1 MTGSARRSL
10 LAAVAGLVLAGG
22 LAAGCTAPLAS
33 VAAPTSTS
41 GGALPATAAAPAPT
55 PGSSAAPVATA
66 EPGVR
71 VALQQITPRVLRPGE
86 DLAVQAGVTNS
97 TDEPLDG
104 VTVLLRLSRV
114 RISDRGDLA
123 RWVSDETLY
132 PGDLVATQ
140 RMEDPLEPT
149 TSVSVGLD
157 LAAPDVHL
165 FDLPDTSGPR
175 GLTIQVVAQGRVV
188 AQERTFLLWQTT
200 DAQITPSQVAVL
212 LPVTGPAVDP
222 LEPTTARTTLQGLT
236 ATGGRLTQLTSVAAA
251 DASVSLAVDPA
262 LLDLADASAD
272 GATDTATLWASQVRN
287 LQSTRSTVSLPW
299 SDPDVAAVAHADASE
314 LVDLAVR
321 RAQDA
326 DDAPVLLWAP
336 PGGLDASGA
345 AVAAGSG
352 ADGVV
357 GAPRRPG
364 ETTTDAHRSTTTD
377 EGEATVLVPDT
388 TLSNLLT
395 DSSAAGASTPAAA
408 QQRAVAELAV
418 IAGSGGATRVLVAAD
433 RDWTPDVPVT
443 LQLLQALRDNP
454 WATTTGVGELLTG
467 DGVALKPSPTVTSP
481 DELPPAQVR
490 ALANARR
497 DVVRFAGV
505 TPDPTALLDGVDEE
519 TLAPLSVAWRDGTE
533 ARTDVVR
540 GVVDGLHA
548 RTTGLS
554 VVPVSDVSVVSATS
568 EVRVT
573 VRNEL
578 TVPASVR
585 LHVEPRKACLEADD
599 VPLLELDPSSETAVP
614 VHLRANANC
623 EVVVALR
630 LTDEDGARVGTVESF
645 TAQVRPTIES
655 VGAVLVGILLAI
667 GLVLGIVRTIRRGQ
681 SSRRG
686 ARVDASVVGSAVE
699 GPAAGAA
706 GVAAVET
713 SAGGGQDEPSG
724 TRP

>member
-1 MTGSARRSL
+1 M
-10 LAAVAGLVLAGG
+10 
-22 LAAGCTAPLAS
+22 
-33 VAAPTSTS
+33 
-41 GGALPATAAAPAPT
+41 AAAP
-55 PGSSAAPVATA
+55 

-86 DLAVQAGVTNS
+86 DLTVQAGVTNG
-97 TDEPLDG
+97 TDDPLDD

-123 RWVSDETLY
+123 RWVSDESLY
-132 PGDLVATQ
+132 PGDPVASH
-140 RMEDPLEPT
+140 RVEDPLEPT
-149 TSVSVGLD
+149 ASVSVELD
-157 LAAPDVHL
+157 LASSDVHL

-175 GLTIQVVAQGRVV
+175 GLTIQVLAQGRVV

-200 DAQITPSQVAVL
+200 DAQITPAQVAVL

-222 LEPTTARTTLQGLT
+222 LEPEPARTELESLT

-251 DASVSLAVDPA
+251 DSSVSLAVDPA
-262 LLDLADASAD
+262 VLDLADASAD
-272 GATDTATLWASQVRN
+272 GTTDTATLWASQVRN
-287 LQSTRSTVSLPW
+287 LQSTRPTVSLPW
-299 SDPDVAAVAHADASE
+299 ADPDVAAVAHADASE

-321 RAQDA
+321 RSQDA

-352 ADGVV
+352 AAAVV
-357 GAPRRPG
+357 GSPRRAG
-364 ETTTDAHRSTTTD
+364 QTTPDAHRVATTD
-377 EGEATVLVPDT
+377 EGATTVLVPDT

-395 DSSAAGASTPAAA
+395 DASSAGASTPAAA
-408 QQRAVAELAV
+408 QQRAIAELAA
-418 IAGSGGATRVLVAAD
+418 IAGAGEATRVLVAAD
-433 RDWTPDVPVT
+433 RGWTPDVPVT

-454 WATTTGVGELLTG
+454 WATTTGVGDLLTG
-467 DGVALKPSPTVTSP
+467 TGVATRPSAAVTSP

-505 TPDPTALLDGVDEE
+505 TPDPAALLDGVDEE
-519 TLAPLSVAWRDGTE
+519 TLAPLSVAWRDDVE

-540 GVVDGLHA
+540 DVVAGLRA

-578 TVPASVR
+578 TVPATVR
-585 LHVEPRKACLEADD
+585 LHVEPRKACLEAED
-599 VPLLELDPSSETAVP
+599 VPLLELDARSETAVP
-614 VHLRANANC
+614 VHLQANANC
-623 EVVVALR
+623 EVVVTLR

-686 ARVDASVVGSAVE
+686 ARVDASVVGSAVDEPVPATPAGREPADE
-699 GPAAGAA
+699 GRG
-706 GVAAVET
+706 
-713 SAGGGQDEPSG
+713 EPSG